1 MYSSVDCEKAT
12 IRTLTLSEK
21 IALIKD
27 HANGIG
33 LSQRKLAEK
42 YKISKGAVGN
52 ILQRKDE
59 YEKDFASNANK
70 DSKRKLRHDG
80 SHQLD
85 KAVFSHGSVL
95 SVLSLHF

>member
-1 MYSSVDCEKAT
+1 MQ
-12 IRTLTLSEK
+12 TLNLLEK

-42 YKISKGAVGN
+42 YKISKGAFGN
-52 ILQRKDE
+52 ILQRKAE

-70 DSKRKLRHDG
+70 DSKQMLN
-80 SHQLD
+80 
-85 KAVFSHGSVL
+85 V
-95 SVLSLHF
+95 HFF